1 MKHFYTILLTAAII
15 ILLSLISVLAL
26 YACQATQED
35 EAPRASDSNALF
47 VCVGNK
53 MVIDGREIS
62 AREISG
68 TGCEYSMGKFYVNR
82 MTGEII
88 IYHDLS
94 SETMA
99 LSTGLYWTEETI
111 EIDGEIIPM
120 WFETTTE

>member
-47 VCVGNK
+47 VCVGDK
-53 MVIDGREIS
+53 IIIDGREIS
-62 AREISG
+62 ARSISHG
-68 TGCEYSMGKFYVNR
+68 DEYTMGRFFINR
-82 MTGEII
+82 LTGEII
-88 IYHDLS
+88 IMYDAN
-94 SETMA
+94 SESIG
-99 LSTGLYWTEETI
+99 LSTGLYWTEETVK
-111 EIDGEIIPM
+111 IDGEVVNM